1 MLIAPLPTLDTLA
14 ASPEQARGL
23 DRETLFSC
31 FLRAQ
36 SVATVCAMAMVTAA
50 PGGGAEDRV
59 MTVTETAGM
68 LGVGES
74 TLAHEATG
82 RYKGLVVRQGRRLG
96 FSARKVQEFIRR
108 KTGT

>member
-1 MLIAPLPTLDTLA
+1 MVTALPTLDTLA
-14 ASPEQARGL
+14 AAPEQARGL

-36 SVATVCAMAMVTAA
+36 SVATICAMAMVTAA
-50 PGGGAEDRV
+50 PGGGDEDRV
-59 MTVTETAGM
+59 MTVKETARL
-68 LGVGES
+68 LGVAES
-74 TLAHEATG
+74 TLTHKADS
-82 RYKGLVVRQGRRLG
+82 RYKSLVVRQGRRLG